1 MNGHPVLLCLHYI
14 DERADRNST
23 KRPRNFPPAAS
34 LPPPKWVLIGPWR
47 PSPPKA
53 VTWQVRFCFKREDGA
68 GMSVSNATDLWCD
81 GCGQPASAEHIAR
94 RLRRLAWATRYR
106 PVHIHTLLLGGVAPR
121 EDAEFLYAPGDE
133 FRGEAADLL
142 RAVGIS
148 TARKAP
154 ADIRGEFQGAGFF
167 LTHLLEC
174 PVEHHVVGDVQTR
187 HGATE
192 TLLREHLPSVASRI
206 RRSLK
211 PRRLTLVTEVP
222 PAVLHDILSINLGCP
237 VVLDDGR
244 PFRFTP
250 PPGSMTIARFQEIL
264 SGRPE
269 P

>member
-1 MNGHPVLLCLHYI
+1 MRVS
-14 DERADRNST
+14 NST
-23 KRPRNFPPAAS
+23 N
-34 LPPPKWVLIGPWR
+34 
-47 PSPPKA
+47 
-53 VTWQVRFCFKREDGA
+53 
-68 GMSVSNATDLWCD
+68 LWCD
-81 GCGQPASAEHIAR
+81 GCGQAASAEHIAR
-94 RLRRLAWATRYR
+94 RLRRLEWATRHR

-142 RAVGIS
+142 KAVGIS
-148 TARKAP
+148 TAGKAP
-154 ADIRGEFQGAGFF
+154 ADIRREFQAAGFF

-174 PVEHHVVGDVQTR
+174 PVEQRVVCDVQTG

-222 PAVLHDILSINLGCP
+222 PAVVQDILSMNLGCP

-250 PPGSMTIARFQEIL
+250 STGGATISRLQEIL
-264 SGRPE
+264 SE
-269 P
+269 AEKA

>member
-1 MNGHPVLLCLHYI
+1 M
-14 DERADRNST
+14 R
-23 KRPRNFPPAAS
+23 
-34 LPPPKWVLIGPWR
+34 
-47 PSPPKA
+47 
-53 VTWQVRFCFKREDGA
+53 
-68 GMSVSNATDLWCD
+68 VSNLTDLWCD
-81 GCGQPASAEHIAR
+81 GCGQAASAEHIAR
-94 RLRRLAWATRYR
+94 RLRRLEWATRHR

-148 TARKAP
+148 TAGKAP
-154 ADIRGEFQGAGFF
+154 ADIRREFQAAGLF

-174 PVEHHVVGDVQTR
+174 PVEQRVVCDVQTG
-187 HGATE
+187 HGAT

-211 PRRLTLVTEVP
+211 PRRVTLVTEVP
-222 PAVLHDILSINLGCP
+222 PAVVEEIVSMNLGCP

-250 PPGSMTIARFQEIL
+250 STGGVTISRLQEIL
-264 SGRPE
+264 SE
-269 P
+269 AEKA